1 MDSYITLTYVCTKL
15 SELTKKKCNTH
26 ISYRIGVNCPV
37 ENVQKLFTTIIFVQ
51 IDTKTFF

>member
-26 ISYRIGVNCPV
+26 ISYRIGVNYPV